1 MLVLAKSWVR
11 GFMRNGHW
19 VKPHQTKTQKK
30 VEPLAPAKPV
40 VNHVKPNDEGKRVA
54 VKNPTEP
61 SHKRTWNM
69 PEAVATF
76 TPAGDHPRGLGNV
89 SFKAWA
95 DTPKTKAGWNYVEG
109 INYDLDEKPLMVPPG
124 KHPAAGVIIE
134 EDDGRIWLVSPT
146 NAFGGYQNTFP
157 KGTCEKELSI
167 QANAIKEA
175 WEESGLKV
183 EITGVLGDFERT
195 TSVARMYTARRV
207 GGNPVDMG
215 WESQAVRLVPK
226 DKLKELLNMEP
237 DQHIIEKY
245 LSSKKE

>member
-1 MLVLAKSWVR
+1 
-11 GFMRNGHW
+11 MRKDGAW

-30 VEPLAPAKPV
+30 IAPPKPV
-40 VNHVKPNDEGKRVA
+40 AKHAKLDDKGKTVA
-54 VKNPTEP
+54 VHKPSFP
-61 SHKRTWNM
+61 SHPRTWHA

-76 TPAGDHPRGLGNV
+76 TPEGDHPRQIGGVALKKWEDNPQ
-89 SFKAWA
+89 
-95 DTPKTKAGWNYVEG
+95 TNAGWNYVEG
-109 INYDLDEKPLMVPPG
+109 LNYDLKEQPLHVPPG

-134 EDDGRIWLVSPT
+134 EDDGRVWLVAPT
-146 NAFGGYQNTFP
+146 NGFGGYHNSFP
-157 KGTCEKELSI
+157 KGTCEQGLSI

-195 TSVARMYTARRV
+195 TSVARMYVAKRT

-226 DKLKELLNMEP
+226 DKLMDLLNMAP
-237 DQHIIEKY
+237 DKVIIDAY
-245 LSSKKE
+245 LSRKKD

>member
-1 MLVLAKSWVR
+1 MLTLSKSWIR
-11 GFMRNGHW
+11 GFLRKDGVY

-30 VEPLAPAKPV
+30 APVDTKPV
-40 VNHVKPNDEGKRVA
+40 VHHIKRDDAGKRVA
-54 VKNPTEP
+54 VKSPTEA
-61 SHKRTWNM
+61 SHKRTWTM

-76 TPAGDHPRGLGNV
+76 TPAGDHPRGLGAV
-89 SFKAWA
+89 AFKAWKGA
-95 DTPKTKAGWNYVEG
+95 PKTKGGWNYVEG
-109 INYDLDEKPLMVPPG
+109 IKYDLREDPLIVPPG

-134 EDDGRIWLVSPT
+134 EDDGRIWLVAPT

-157 KGTCEKELSI
+157 KGTCEKGLSI

-195 TSVARMYTARRV
+195 TSVARMYLARRT

-226 DKLKELLNMEP
+226 EKLNELLNM
-237 DQHIIEKY
+237 DSDRSIIETY
-245 LSSKKE
+245 LSGKKA